1 MKFFTAGVPI
11 SSKSGST
18 EDGLIRVKEL
28 GLDGMELEFVRGVK
42 MGEDKAK
49 RVKVI
54 VEKNGLSLS
63 VHAPYWINLNAKEK
77 DKLSASIERIYQSA
91 KIGYMAGAKNVCFHP
106 AYYLDDNPK
115 DVHKR
120 VLGILK
126 DLSERLKSEGIFV
139 ILRPETTGKPTQYG
153 SLEELLELSAEI
165 EGVLPCV
172 DFAHLHA
179 RNGGKFNTKE
189 EFVWVL
195 EKIKEYIGESGL
207 KNMHIHMSGIAYSS
221 KGEKHHLNLEE
232 SDLNWKD
239 ILETL
244 YEFKAD
250 GFIVSESPNIEGDAL
265 LMKNYWKTI
274 SYSHKI

>member
-11 SSKSGST
+11 SSKSSST
-18 EDGLIRVKEL
+18 EDGLIRVREL

-42 MGEDKAK
+42 MKEDKAK
-49 RVKVI
+49 RVKAI
-54 VEKNGLSLS
+54 AEKNGLTLS

-77 DKLSASIERIYQSA
+77 DKLTASIERIYKSA
-91 KIGYMAGAKNVCFHP
+91 KIGYLAGARNICFHP

-115 DVHKR
+115 DVHDKVKR
-120 VLGILK
+120 ILK
-126 DLSERLKSEGIFV
+126 DLSDRLKSENISV

-153 SLEELLELSAEI
+153 SLEELLELSAEV

-179 RNGGKFNTKE
+179 RSGGKFNTKE
-189 EFVWVL
+189 EFIWIL
-195 EKIKEYIGESGL
+195 ERIKEYLGENGL

-232 SDLNWKD
+232 SDLNWKT

-244 YEFKAD
+244 YEFDAD
-250 GFIVSESPNIEGDAL
+250 GFIVSESPNIEGDAI
-265 LMKNYWKTI
+265 LMKNYWKKLL
-274 SYSHKI
+274 YNGKI

>member
-11 SSKSGST
+11 SSRSGST

-28 GLDGMELEFVRGVK
+28 GLDGMELEFVRGVNMK
-42 MGEDKAK
+42 EDKAK
-49 RVKVI
+49 RVKEI
-54 VEKNGLSLS
+54 AEKNGLSLS
-63 VHAPYWINLNAKEK
+63 VHAPYWINLNAKER
-77 DKLSASIERIYQSA
+77 DKLKASIERIYQSA
-91 KIGYMAGAKNVCFHP
+91 KIGYMAGAENICFHP
-106 AYYLDDNPK
+106 AYYLGDDPK
-115 DVHKR
+115 DVHNK

-126 DLSERLKSEGIFV
+126 DLSERLKSEGISV

-165 EGVLPCV
+165 GGVLPCL

-179 RNGGKFNTKE
+179 RSGGKFNTKG

-195 EKIKEYIGESGL
+195 EKIKEYLGENGL

-244 YEFKAD
+244 YEFEAD

-265 LMKNYWKTI
+265 LMKNYWKNI